1 MNAPKLQRTL
11 AVALA
16 LALAGASVAQ
26 SNAPAAPADLAAKR
40 AEMARLQQEMS
51 ELGKRMASMDPT
63 HALEWIRSLPMVG
76 EPLAPRHEQSK
87 KPDTLQA
94 WAPQDSISHAE
105 AMLAHTERK
114 MANLKLLLDLPEQ
127 NPDRPGPWAA

>member
-1 MNAPKLQRTL
+1 MHRAIAKLNNLGTL
-11 AVALA
+11 YLRDQICFACFPMSLLWMDARQQNTARYGSGGCMVGNL
-16 LALAGASVAQ
+16 
-26 SNAPAAPADLAAKR
+26 SNNLNL
-40 AEMARLQQEMS
+40 RL
-51 ELGKRMASMDPT
+51 
-63 HALEWIRSLPMVG
+63 VG